1 MEDPFRMTKVNELAK
16 SLLEHGLASSM
27 DEAIKQAE
35 KLVRGET
42 PESVKM
48 AEPLAQEKKEEAEKA
63 KEELKPEHIGSPSS
77 ELKPEIEDLKK
88 RMIENEKKINLL
100 MNKMNEIIA
109 EINKIELSGS
119 RLSRHNQNTNPQP
132 SAQSRG
138 GQSETKANLRTG
150 GLQPG
155 DVKIEDYFYS
165 GSKKKE

>member
-27 DEAIKQAE
+27 DEAVKQAE

-48 AEPLAQEKKEEAEKA
+48 AEPLAQEKKEEVKMEDKQNNN
-63 KEELKPEHIGSPSS
+63 LSS
-77 ELKPEIEDLKK
+77 ELQSNVNDLRKK
-88 RMIENEKKINLL
+88 MDETEKKVELL
-100 MNKMNEIIA
+100 MSKMNEIIA
-109 EINKIELSGS
+109 EINKIESSGV
-119 RLSRHNQNTNPQP
+119 RP
-132 SAQSRG
+132 SVQQQRDNNIQKSEKKQG
-138 GQSETKANLRTG
+138 ETKANLRTG

-165 GSKKKE
+165 GNKKKE

>member
-48 AEPLAQEKKEEAEKA
+48 AEPLSQEKKEEAEKI
-63 KEELKPEHIGSPSS
+63 KEELRPEGKVNSS
-77 ELKPEIEDLKK
+77 SDIKPEIDDLKRK
-88 RMIENEKKINLL
+88 IGENEKKIELL

-109 EINKIELSGS
+109 EINKIESSGVRPSIQQQRNNNEQKNS
-119 RLSRHNQNTNPQP
+119 R
-132 SAQSRG
+132 